1 MANADTVAE
10 NVLVTE
16 DHANIPYPAVTKIKL
31 LKEEA
36 WYKKDKEGP
45 FPTAKSSTLPKSNHY
60 LHKGNAN
67 FQ

>member
-1 MANADTVAE
+1 MENGDTLAE
-10 NVLVTE
+10 NDLVTKQNE
-16 DHANIPYPAVTKIKL
+16 NIPYPAVTKIKL
-31 LKEEA
+31 LKEEE